1 MSVTGKH
8 CLVVED
14 EFLISLDVQQMFEL
28 AGAAS
33 ITCVGNAGAALVALD
48 GRKFDFAI
56 LDVKLG
62 GAIEATLSLAAAL
75 EKRGT
80 PFVFLTGIR
89 GNDPQLARFP
99 DAPVVGKPY
108 EPKALMDAVRAV
120 LRRR

>member
-14 EFLISLDVQQMFEL
+14 EFLISLDVQQMLDL

-33 ITCVGNAGAALVALD
+33 VTCVGNAGTALVTLD
-48 GRKFDFAI
+48 RRSFDFAI

-62 GAIEATLSLAAAL
+62 GAIESTLSLAAAL

-89 GNDPQLARFP
+89 VNDPQLARFP
-99 DAPVVGKPY
+99 NAPVVAKPY
-108 EPKALMDAVRAV
+108 EPAALMGAVRAV
-120 LRRR
+120 LRKR